1 MLVTDFHDGNW
12 RRGPPPNYTSTL
24 CFDDLILLEIKP
36 AHKVAHKGIYLIEW
50 LFRSQS
56 YWGTVLIFVG
66 ILRSYSVNE
75 PVALAE
81 TWTTKPIRGSVIQC
95 GHYH

>member
-1 MLVTDFHDGNW
+1 M
-12 RRGPPPNYTSTL
+12 
-24 CFDDLILLEIKP
+24 
-36 AHKVAHKGIYLIEW
+36 AHKGIYLIEW

-66 ILRSYSVNE
+66 SLRSYSVSD

-81 TWTTKPIRGSVIQC
+81 TWTTKSIRGIVIQYR
-95 GHYH
+95 HYHWVDLLAFKRAWTFHFALHKLLGF

>member
-1 MLVTDFHDGNW
+1 M
-12 RRGPPPNYTSTL
+12 
-24 CFDDLILLEIKP
+24 
-36 AHKVAHKGIYLIEW
+36 AHKGIYLIEW
-50 LFRSQS
+50 LFLSQS

-81 TWTTKPIRGSVIQC
+81 TRTTTSIRGSVIQRK
-95 GHYH
+95 HYRWFDLVAFKRVWTFHSALHKLLGF